1 MSDTTQAPAAD
12 RLGISRIAIRNY
24 RSLRNVQWP
33 EDGLGWGGEIPE
45 TVLVGGINGSGKTT
59 LLETVFGVVSFM
71 IDWDDHDYRE
81 IDDRAYKLLP
91 HGAEHVEIQLD
102 TGVRGRR
109 GATVRSSR
117 FERPLEDDGQMKIWV
132 PSPREPGEA
141 PVYVLYPQQ
150 VIAARRELAEMCRK
164 PDGPHLLYFP
174 TDRAVPI
181 PVTRFK
187 RPGSSDVQEP
197 PIYRYESPAEWE
209 RSVEAVLYDAR
220 WRDLNAKEQG
230 DPAAATN
237 FAAYEDA
244 LAEFFG
250 GTKRFVWDRDGVLH
264 VQTKD
269 GDRHPL
275 ESLSSGEKQV
285 LLFVA
290 ELFRR
295 WTPGSL
301 VLLDEPELHLHESW
315 LAALWS
321 ALRRLQRE
329 RGGQV
334 IVTTQ
339 SNYLF
344 GLGGTGNR
352 VVLRGGAR

>member
-1 MSDTTQAPAAD
+1 MRASTDTPAPA
-12 RLGISRIAIRNY
+12 RLAVSRLEIRTH
-24 RSLRNVQWP
+24 RSLHSVRWP
-33 EDGLGWGGEIPE
+33 EDGLGWDGRIPE
-45 TVLVGGINGSGKTT
+45 TVLVGGVNGSGKTT
-59 LLETVFGVVSFM
+59 LLETIFGVVSFM
-71 IDWDDHDYRE
+71 IGWEDRE
-81 IDDRAYKLLP
+81 DTEKRAFEVLP

-102 TGVRGRR
+102 TGAGIGY
-109 GATVRSSR
+109 GATVRPSR
-117 FERPLEDDGQMKIWV
+117 VPGLHKSERQMELWV

-141 PVYVLYPQQ
+141 NVYVLFPDQ
-150 VIAARRELAEMCRK
+150 VEAARKELAEMCRRTN
-164 PDGPHLLYFP
+164 GPRILYFP

-181 PVTRFK
+181 PFTRFK
-187 RPGSSDVQEP
+187 RPGSSETQES
-197 PIYRYESPAEWE
+197 PIYRYGAPAEWE
-209 RSVEAVLYDAR
+209 QSVEAVLYDAR

-250 GTKRFVWDRDGVLH
+250 GTKHFVWDRDGVLH
-264 VQTKD
+264 VETKD
-269 GDRHPL
+269 GARHPL
-275 ESLSSGEKQV
+275 DSLSSGEKQV

-315 LAALWS
+315 LAALWG

-339 SNYLF
+339 SSYLF
-344 GLGGTGNR
+344 GLGGAGSR
-352 VVLRGGAR
+352 VILRGSR

>member
-1 MSDTTQAPAAD
+1 MSDTTRAPA
-12 RLGISRIAIRNY
+12 RLAISRVDIRGY
-24 RSLRNVQWP
+24 RSLRNVRWP
-33 EDGLGWGGEIPE
+33 EDGLGWEGRVPE
-45 TVLVGGINGSGKTT
+45 TVLVGGVNGSGKTT
-59 LLETVFGVVSFM
+59 LLETIFGMVSFM
-71 IDWDDHDYRE
+71 IGWEDRE
-81 IDDRAYKLLP
+81 DTEKRASEVLP

-102 TGVRGRR
+102 TNAGIGY
-109 GATVRSSR
+109 GTTVRPHRVSGLHKS
-117 FERPLEDDGQMKIWV
+117 ERKLEIWI

-141 PVYVLYPQQ
+141 PVHVLFPDH
-150 VIAARRELAEMCRK
+150 VEAARKELAEMCRRT
-164 PDGPHLLYFP
+164 DGPHLLYFP

-187 RPGSSDVQEP
+187 RPGSSEVRES
-197 PIYRYESPAEWE
+197 PIYRYEVPAEWE
-209 RSVEAVLYDAR
+209 QSVEAVLYDAR

-230 DPAAATN
+230 DSAAAKN

-244 LAEFFG
+244 LSEFFG

-264 VQTKD
+264 VETQH

-275 ESLSSGEKQV
+275 DSLSSGEKQI

-315 LAALWS
+315 LASLWG

-344 GLGGTGNR
+344 GLGGPGSR
-352 VVLRGGAR
+352 VVLRGGSK

>member
-1 MSDTTQAPAAD
+1 MSTRKHSPSTG
-12 RLGISRIAIRNY
+12 RLAISRLEVRNY
-24 RSLRNVQWP
+24 HSLRSLRWP
-33 EDGLGWGGEIPE
+33 EDGLGWGGRVPE
-45 TVLVGGINGSGKTT
+45 TVLVGGINGSGKST
-59 LLETVFGVVSFM
+59 LLDIIFGVMSFM
-71 IDWDDHDYRE
+71 LGWEEHGDPQQDALRS
-81 IDDRAYKLLP
+81 LP
-91 HGAEHVEIQLD
+91 RGAERIML
-102 TGVRGRR
+102 GLGL
-109 GATVRSSR
+109 GADSAYDVTVSSR
-117 FERPLEDDGQMKIWV
+117 ELDAPTARGKSAIWIPPPDETELPEFG
-132 PSPREPGEA
+132 PSAESLDA
-141 PVYVLYPQQ
+141 D
-150 VIAARRELAEMCRK
+150 RRALAKLCGAG
-164 PDGPHLLYFP
+164 GPSLLYFP

-181 PVTRFK
+181 PFTRFK
-187 RPGSSDVQEP
+187 RPGSSEARES
-197 PIYRYESPAEWE
+197 PIYRYEAPAEWE

-220 WRDLNAKEQG
+220 WRDLNAKEQ
-230 DPAAATN
+230 DASAEAKN
-237 FAAYEDA
+237 FAAYQDA

-269 GDRHPL
+269 GARHPL

-315 LAALWS
+315 LAALWG

-339 SNYLF
+339 SSYLF
-344 GLGGTGNR
+344 GLGGEGSR
-352 VVLRGGAR
+352 VVLRGGSP

>member
-1 MSDTTQAPAAD
+1 MSDTTRALA
-12 RLGISRIAIRNY
+12 RLAISHLEIINH
-24 RSLRNVQWP
+24 RSLRSVRWP
-33 EDGLGWGGEIPE
+33 EDGLGWDGVPD

-59 LLETVFGVVSFM
+59 LLETIFGVVSFM
-71 IDWDDHDYRE
+71 IGWEAPEDTE
-81 IDDRAYKLLP
+81 TRALEVLP
-91 HGAEHVEIQLD
+91 LGAGFVALQLD
-102 TGVRGRR
+102 TGAGIGY
-109 GATVRSSR
+109 GATIRS
-117 FERPLEDDGQMKIWV
+117 ERIAGLRKRERQMEIHLPK
-132 PSPREPGEA
+132 PSEPG
-141 PVYVLYPQQ
+141 Q
-150 VIAARRELAEMCRK
+150 ARVHIPFSDEVRADRQELADMCRK

-187 RPGSSDVQEP
+187 RPGSSDLDAS
-197 PIYRYESPAEWE
+197 PIYRYSAPAEWE
-209 RSVEAVLYDAR
+209 QSVEAVLYDAR

-230 DPAAATN
+230 DPASAVN
-237 FAAYEDA
+237 FKAYEDA
-244 LAEFFG
+244 LSEFFG
-250 GTKRFVWDRDGVLH
+250 DTKRFVWDRNGVLH
-264 VQTKD
+264 VETKH

-275 ESLSSGEKQV
+275 SSLSSGEKQV

-315 LAALWS
+315 LAALWG

-344 GLGGTGNR
+344 GLGGAGSR
-352 VVLRGGAR
+352 VVLRGGSR

>member
-1 MSDTTQAPAAD
+1 MSATSQSPAPA
-12 RLGISRIAIRNY
+12 RLAISRLAIRNY
-24 RSLRNVQWP
+24 RSLREVRWP
-33 EDGLGWGGEIPE
+33 EDGLGWEGRIPE
-45 TVLVGGINGSGKTT
+45 TVLVGGVNGSGKTT
-59 LLETVFGVVSFM
+59 LLETIFGVVSFM
-71 IDWDDHDYRE
+71 IDWDDQDYRE
-81 IDDRAYKLLP
+81 LEDRAYKLLP
-91 HGAEHVEIQLD
+91 RGAEQVEIQLD
-102 TGVRGRR
+102 TGASGRH

-117 FERPLEDDGQMKIWV
+117 FEKTLGDDEQMKIWV

-141 PVYVLYPQQ
+141 LAYILFPNQVL
-150 VIAARRELAEMCRK
+150 AARKALAEMSSK
-164 PDGPHLLYFP
+164 PSGPRLLYFP
-174 TDRAVPI
+174 TDRTVPI
-181 PVTRFK
+181 PFTRFK
-187 RPGSSDVQEP
+187 RPGSNEDHES
-197 PIYRYESPAEWE
+197 PIYRYSAPSEWE
-209 RSVEAVLYDAR
+209 QSVEAVLYDAR

-230 DPAAATN
+230 DPAAAKN

-244 LAEFFG
+244 LVEFFG
-250 GTKRFVWDRDGVLH
+250 GTKRFVWDREGVLH
-264 VQTKD
+264 VETAH

-275 ESLSSGEKQV
+275 DSLSSGEKQV

-315 LAALWS
+315 LAALWG

-339 SNYLF
+339 SSYLF
-344 GLGGTGNR
+344 GLGGPGSR
-352 VVLRGGAR
+352 VILRGGAR

>member
-1 MSDTTQAPAAD
+1 MNARTRASSTG
-12 RLGISRIAIRNY
+12 RLAISRLDIRNH
-24 RSLRNVQWP
+24 RSLRNVRWP
-33 EDGLGWGGEIPE
+33 EDGLGWEGRIPE

-59 LLETVFGVVSFM
+59 LLETIFAVTGFM
-71 IDWDDHDYRE
+71 VGWHEQGDLHDEALRS
-81 IDDRAYKLLP
+81 LP
-91 HGAEHVEIQLD
+91 RGAESIVLGLD
-102 TGVRGRR
+102 VGAGSGYEVTIGSRELEGATGRGRS
-109 GATVRSSR
+109 A
-117 FERPLEDDGQMKIWV
+117 IWV
-132 PSPREPGEA
+132 PPPDETELPEFLPSAES
-141 PVYVLYPQQ
+141 LDTD
-150 VIAARRELAEMCRK
+150 RRELAKLCV
-164 PDGPHLLYFP
+164 GPEGPSLLYFP

-181 PVTRFK
+181 PATRFK
-187 RPGSSDVQEP
+187 RAGSRSEAHESPV
-197 PIYRYESPAEWE
+197 YRYEAPAEWE

-230 DPAAATN
+230 DPAAAKN

-244 LAEFFG
+244 LLEFFG

-264 VQTKD
+264 VETQH

-275 ESLSSGEKQV
+275 DSLSSGEKQV

-315 LAALWS
+315 LAALWG
-321 ALRRLQRE
+321 ALRRLQHD

-339 SNYLF
+339 SSYLF
-344 GLGGTGNR
+344 GLGGAGSR

>member
-1 MSDTTQAPAAD
+1 VPGVWSFNST
-12 RLGISRIAIRNY
+12 RGLGIGY
-24 RSLRNVQWP
+24 
-33 EDGLGWGGEIPE
+33 
-45 TVLVGGINGSGKTT
+45 
-59 LLETVFGVVSFM
+59 
-71 IDWDDHDYRE
+71 
-81 IDDRAYKLLP
+81 
-91 HGAEHVEIQLD
+91 
-102 TGVRGRR
+102 
-109 GATVRSSR
+109 GATVRSGRDVVSHKS
-117 FERPLEDDGQMKIWV
+117 ERQMEIHV
-132 PSPREPGEA
+132 STPRGPGEA
-141 PVYVLYPQQ
+141 RVHIPFLDG
-150 VIAARRELAEMCRK
+150 VIADRQELAEMCRRAE
-164 PDGPHLLYFP
+164 GPSLLYFP

-181 PVTRFK
+181 PYTRFK
-187 RPGSSDVQEP
+187 RAGSNEIRES
-197 PIYRYESPAEWE
+197 PIYRYKAPTEWE
-209 RSVEAVLYDAR
+209 LSVEAVLYDAR

-244 LAEFFG
+244 LSEFFG
-250 GTKRFVWDRDGVLH
+250 GTKRFVWSREGVLL
-264 VQTKD
+264 VEAKD

-275 ESLSSGEKQV
+275 ASLSSGEKQV

-339 SNYLF
+339 SSYLF
-344 GLGGTGNR
+344 GLGGAGSR
-352 VVLRGGAR
+352 VVLREGAR

>member
-1 MSDTTQAPAAD
+1 MSTPTPSTSRA
-12 RLGISRIAIRNY
+12 RLALSRLAIHNY
-24 RSLRNVQWP
+24 RSLRDVRWP
-33 EDGLGWGGEIPE
+33 EDGLGWEGRIPE
-45 TVLVGGINGSGKTT
+45 TVLVGGVNGSGKTT
-59 LLETVFGVVSFM
+59 LLDVLFGVVAFVIGWEASEKTEVKASDLM
-71 IDWDDHDYRE
+71 PPGTGRIELDLDAGEGNRGVGAIRLAIEGSLDEPIRLHT
-81 IDDRAYKLLP
+81 RAGTLL
-91 HGAEHVEIQLD
+91 
-102 TGVRGRR
+102 
-109 GATVRSSR
+109 
-117 FERPLEDDGQMKIWV
+117 
-132 PSPREPGEA
+132 A
-141 PVYVLYPQQ
+141 PVQPDMVML
-150 VIAARRELAEMCRK
+150 VRKVLAEMCRK
-164 PDGPHLLYFP
+164 ADGPRLLYFP

-181 PVTRFK
+181 PSTRFK
-187 RPGSSDVQEP
+187 RPGSNEIDES
-197 PIYRYESPAEWE
+197 PIYRYAAPAEWE
-209 RSVEAVLYDAR
+209 QSVEAVLYDAR

-230 DPAAATN
+230 DPAAAKN

-244 LAEFFG
+244 LKEFFG

-264 VQTKD
+264 VETKD
-269 GDRHPL
+269 GARHPL

-315 LAALWS
+315 IAALWG

-344 GLGGTGNR
+344 GLGGAGSR
-352 VVLRGGAR
+352 VVLRGGSK

>member
-1 MSDTTQAPAAD
+1 MSDPMQNTAR
-12 RLGISRIAIRNY
+12 RLAIRRLAIRNY
-24 RSLRNVQWP
+24 RSLRDIRWP
-33 EDGLGWGGEIPE
+33 EDGLGWEGRIPD

-59 LLETVFGVVSFM
+59 LLETIFRLVSFL
-71 IDWDDHDYRE
+71 ID
-81 IDDRAYKLLP
+81 
-91 HGAEHVEIQLD
+91 G
-102 TGVRGRR
+102 G
-109 GATVRSSR
+109 
-117 FERPLEDDGQMKIWV
+117 
-132 PSPREPGEA
+132 EPGELALQWLPREAEQVAALLDIGAADYAFAVGSQDLTIPPSWSEAAFGVQMPA
-141 PVYVLYPQQ
+141 PGVTEDLTFWPSPKGIKFYRGK
-150 VIAARRELAEMCRK
+150 IARIWRQAG
-164 PDGPHLLYFP
+164 GPSLLYFP

-181 PVTRFK
+181 PFTRFK
-187 RPGSSDVQEP
+187 RPGSNEDHES
-197 PIYRYESPAEWE
+197 PIYRYSAPSEWE
-209 RSVEAVLYDAR
+209 QSVEAVLYDAR

-230 DPAAATN
+230 DLAAANN

-250 GTKRFVWDRDGVLH
+250 GTKHFVWDREGVLH
-264 VQTKD
+264 VETKD
-269 GDRHPL
+269 GARHPL
-275 ESLSSGEKQV
+275 ESLSSGEKQI

-315 LAALWS
+315 LAALWG

-339 SNYLF
+339 SSYLF
-344 GLGGTGNR
+344 GLGGPGSR
-352 VVLRGGAR
+352 VVLRGGSR

>member
-1 MSDTTQAPAAD
+1 MSDPVQNPAR
-12 RLGISRIAIRNY
+12 RLAIRRLVIRNY
-24 RSLRNVQWP
+24 RSLRDIRWP
-33 EDGLGWGGEIPE
+33 EDGLGWEGRIPD

-59 LLETVFGVVSFM
+59 LLETIFGLVSFLIDGGEPEELALQWLPRGAEQVAALLDIGAADYAFAVGSRDLTIPPSWSEAVFGVEMPAPDV
-71 IDWDDHDYRE
+71 
-81 IDDRAYKLLP
+81 
-91 HGAEHVEIQLD
+91 
-102 TGVRGRR
+102 T
-109 GATVRSSR
+109 
-117 FERPLEDDGQMKIWV
+117 EDPTFW
-132 PSPREPGEA
+132 PSPKGIKFYLGQIWRMWRQAG
-141 PVYVLYPQQ
+141 
-150 VIAARRELAEMCRK
+150 
-164 PDGPHLLYFP
+164 GPSLLYFP

-181 PVTRFK
+181 PFTRFK
-187 RPGSSDVQEP
+187 RPGSGEVQES
-197 PIYRYESPAEWE
+197 PIYRYQAPAEWE

-230 DPAAATN
+230 DPGAAKN

-244 LAEFFG
+244 LSEFFG
-250 GTKRFVWDRDGVLH
+250 GTKRFVWDREGVLH
-264 VQTKD
+264 VETQH

-275 ESLSSGEKQV
+275 DSLSSGEKQV

-301 VLLDEPELHLHESW
+301 VLVDEPELHLHESW
-315 LAALWS
+315 LAALWG

-339 SNYLF
+339 SSYLF
-344 GLGGTGNR
+344 GLGGAGSR
-352 VVLRGGAR
+352 VVLRGGSK